1 MYASVANMVERFG
14 NTEMI
19 RLSMPE
25 DRETET
31 LDPAKIE
38 VALIDAT
45 ALIDGYLRGR
55 YKVPLATVPMDVVR
69 AACILA
75 RYDLAKGERVE
86 PTEQMRLERKE
97 VILWLENIAKGL
109 ITIEAVAAGSFGK
122 SNGPRFSGRPA
133 TFSDQSLK
141 GW

>member
-1 MYASVANMVERFG
+1 MYATVANMVERFG
-14 NTEMI
+14 NTEMV
-19 RLSMPE
+19 RLSVPE
-25 DRETET
+25 DRETDT

-38 VALIDAT
+38 VALADAT

-55 YKVPLATVPMDVVR
+55 YKVPLADVPKDIVR
-69 AACILA
+69 AACVLS

-97 VILWLENIAKGL
+97 VITWLENIAKGL
-109 ITIEAVAAGSFGK
+109 ISIEAASAGTFGK

-133 TFSDQSLK
+133 TFSDESLK